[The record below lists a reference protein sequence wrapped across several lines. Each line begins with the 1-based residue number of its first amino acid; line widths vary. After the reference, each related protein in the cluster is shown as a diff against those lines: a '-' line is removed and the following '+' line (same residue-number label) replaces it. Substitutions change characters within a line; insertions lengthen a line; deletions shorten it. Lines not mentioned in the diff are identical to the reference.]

1 MGELF
6 QSGIE
11 KYLKKKCCLVRSID
25 LSFAFR
31 FLKMEV
37 YLVTILS
44 IHAKLF

>member
-6 QSGIE
+6 QRGIE
-11 KYLKKKCCLVRSID
+11 KYLKKKCCFVSID

-31 FLKMEV
+31 FLKTEV